1 MTASE
6 WLKTKGN
13 SLPQAFGE
21 FHLIVINDY
30 AEYYHKAQVEASM
43 VIDIKL
49 NYADIEAAMNKPAIT
64 EQAVIVT
71 AKWPDCIYEV
81 GDVLHRVGSFYID
94 PNKPDKPGIHWQD
107 VEGNI
112 VNFEVVS
119 T

>member
-30 AEYYHKAQVEASM
+30 AEYYHKAQVEA
-43 VIDIKL
+43 
-49 NYADIEAAMNKPAIT
+49 AMNKPAIT

-81 GDVLHRVGSFYID
+81 GDVLVRCNLFYID
-94 PNKPDKPGIHWQD
+94 RKNPAKRGVHWQD